1 MPSSGFHVE
10 RLVEQI
16 HVACDAVRAAFGG
29 GVRVDLQILLRQL
42 VTILGAPDGRVAEEE
57 TLQTGETIDFRRL
70 SQRSSMD
77 SMEPFFSRPATSSR
91 ANAYA
96 LSAMFTPLRSP
107 MFSPMVKAPF
117 TCGA

>member
-1 MPSSGFHVE
+1 MPF
-10 RLVEQI
+10 
-16 HVACDAVRAAFGG
+16 RAAFGG

-42 VTILGAPDGRVAEEE
+42 VTILGAPDRRVAEEE

-70 SQRSSMD
+70 SQRSFNGLHGTVLLTACHLVKS
-77 SMEPFFSRPATSSR
+77 ERICFERNVHATQV
-91 ANAYA
+91 A
-96 LSAMFTPLRSP
+96 